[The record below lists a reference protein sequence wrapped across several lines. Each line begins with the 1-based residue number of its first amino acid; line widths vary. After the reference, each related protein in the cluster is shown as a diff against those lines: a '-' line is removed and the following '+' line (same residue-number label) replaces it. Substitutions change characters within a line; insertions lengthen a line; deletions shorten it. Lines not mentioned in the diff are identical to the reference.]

1 MIKSN
6 HCANCNLEVAED
18 LAYCPLCGKHMFKG
32 NTPESKETPNSYPR
46 YDFLY
51 IYRRKWLKQLGLCLL
66 FAGIL
71 CIGINLMYKTEPFW
85 FPYAL
90 IFLYALWKIV
100 FMPFKEGQ
108 NHIKRLPASG
118 LIIAIS
124 LILIDLYNHCA
135 LGLPLG
141 WAIVFAGPSVLTLT
155 IVLSFIIALATPK
168 YDTQVIKGM
177 IYVSIVNVVF
187 FALRFFVLKG
197 MYIWPNFMAL
207 MASVISLFILFVFKR
222 KRLVKE
228 VNRNFHI

>member
-6 HCANCNLEVAED
+6 HCTNCELEVAED
-18 LAYCPLCGKHMFKG
+18 LAYCPLCGRHMFKG
-32 NTPESKETPNSYPR
+32 DIPESKETPNSFPQ

-51 IYRRKWLKQLGLCLL
+51 IYRRKWLKQLGLCLIFVGL
-66 FAGIL
+66 L
-71 CIGINLMYKTEPFW
+71 CIGINLMYKTDPFW

-118 LIIAIS
+118 LIIAVS
-124 LILIDLYNHCA
+124 LVLIDLYNHYC

-141 WAIVFAGPSVLTLT
+141 WAIVFAGPCTLALT
-155 IVLSFIIALATPK
+155 IVVSFLIAVTTPK
-168 YDTQVIKGM
+168 YDTQIIKGM
-177 IYVSIVNVVF
+177 IYLSIVNIAF
-187 FALRFFVLKG
+187 FILRFFVLKN

-222 KRLVKE
+222 RRLVKE